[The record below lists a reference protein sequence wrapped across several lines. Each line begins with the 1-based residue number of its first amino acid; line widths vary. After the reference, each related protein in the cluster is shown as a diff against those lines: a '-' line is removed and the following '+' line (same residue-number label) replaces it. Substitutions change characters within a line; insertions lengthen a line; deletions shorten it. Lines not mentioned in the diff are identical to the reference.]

1 MRGSRGAA
9 DAFLVSI
16 LPEKDDEK
24 GRQECLPHLH
34 TCFLNCLT
42 SHFAGVEIIDSRIK
56 QLTVTIRE
64 LTMLPGVS
72 PGTANPK
79 GVSCSAIQPGNEGK
93 YDARA

>member
-1 MRGSRGAA
+1 MRR
-9 DAFLVSI
+9 
-16 LPEKDDEK
+16 

-72 PGTANPK
+72 PGTANPNRGFLRK
-79 GVSCSAIQPGNEGK
+79 AVNRETTESTMR
-93 YDARA
+93 RA